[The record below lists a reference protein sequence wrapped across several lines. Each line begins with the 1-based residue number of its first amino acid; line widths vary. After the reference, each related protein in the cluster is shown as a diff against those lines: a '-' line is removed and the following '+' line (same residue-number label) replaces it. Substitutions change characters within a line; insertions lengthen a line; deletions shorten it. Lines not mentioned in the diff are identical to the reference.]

1 VKKIE
6 LTKCVKNKMLIGGGN
21 ILTNELA
28 SGLLAKDIAIHGPKA
43 DRRPLRFG
51 GASGR
56 NDS

>member
-1 VKKIE
+1 
-6 LTKCVKNKMLIGGGN
+6 MLIGGGN